1 MRFFKSLFFLLPL
14 CCSAQVNFTSSN
26 LPIVLINTNGQAI
39 PQEPKIT
46 AQMQVLY
53 NGPGLRNYLTDAPKD
68 YNGLIGIER
77 RGSTSDFFSDKKPYS
92 VETRDIEGEDLD
104 YPLLGM
110 PKEADWAFLA
120 PYNDK
125 SLVRDALMLELA
137 RRIMPWAPRTRFVE
151 LVLNGQYQGV
161 YLVTEK
167 IKRGKNRVDVA
178 KLKETDLAGDSLT
191 GGYIL
196 KIDKTTGE
204 VGANWTSPFPPFPGA
219 WQSTLWQVHYPK
231 VGDIQPQQRQYI
243 QAWVNNFEAVM
254 ASPSFA
260 DTASG
265 YTKLLDVPSFIDYV
279 LLNEI
284 GKNVDAYR
292 LSTFFY
298 KDRDDKDSRLHAG
311 PVWDFNIALGN
322 ADYCGGESTA
332 NWAIDFNNIC
342 GGDSWVIHFW
352 WQKLWRDQEFR
363 RQVKERWA
371 ELRQGPFTNTAVLQA
386 LDSLTNL
393 LSESQSRNFQRWP
406 VLHQYLWPNP
416 YCCGSYFNHTN
427 YLRNWL
433 QNRLAWMDNT
443 AKTLYVGEYEAD
455 KRFTTVVSPNPS
467 SGELRFKMYLRYN
480 DLVRIRIHN
489 AMGQYMTY
497 FDYDP
502 ELNGENELNW
512 THSLRSG
519 VYFYEVLVN
528 GKRESSGRFVVQY

>member
-1 MRFFKSLFFLLPL
+1 MKFFRLLCFLLPL
-14 CCSAQVNFTSSN
+14 YCSAQVNFTSSN

-53 NGPGLRNYLTDAPKD
+53 NGPGLRNYMTDTPKD

-77 RGSTSDFFSDKKPYS
+77 RGSTSDFFSEKKPYS
-92 VETRDIEGEDLD
+92 VEIRDLQGEDLD
-104 YPLLGM
+104 FPLLGM
-110 PKEADWAFLA
+110 PTEADWAFLA

-125 SLVRDALMLELA
+125 SLVRDAFMFELA

-151 LVLNGQYQGV
+151 LVLNGEYQGV

-167 IKRGKNRVDVA
+167 IKRGNNRVDIS

-204 VGANWTSPFPPFPGA
+204 VGANWVSPYPPFPGA

-243 QAWVNNFEAVM
+243 NNWVNNFEAVM
-254 ASPSFA
+254 ASTAYA
-260 DTASG
+260 DTATG
-265 YTKLLDVPSFIDYV
+265 YPKLLDAPSFIDFI

-284 GKNVDAYR
+284 AKNVDGYR
-292 LSTFFY
+292 LSTYFY
-298 KDRDDKDSRLHAG
+298 KDRNDNDARLHAG
-311 PVWDFNIALGN
+311 PIWDFNIGLGN

-342 GGDSWVIHFW
+342 SGDSWVIQFW

-363 RQVKERWA
+363 RQVKERWI
-371 ELRQGPFTNTAVLQA
+371 ELRQGTFSNAAILQVM
-386 LDSLTNL
+386 DSLTNVL
-393 LSESQSRNFQRWP
+393 NESQSRNFQRWP
-406 VLHQYLWPNP
+406 VLNQYLWPNP
-416 YCCGSYFNHTN
+416 YCCGTYFNHTN

-433 QNRLAWMDNT
+433 QGRLAWMDNT
-443 AKTLYVGEYEAD
+443 AKTLYVGEYAAE
-455 KRFTTVVSPNPS
+455 KRFSTVVSPNPS
-467 SGELRFKMYLRYN
+467 SGELQFKMYLRYN
-480 DLVRIRIHN
+480 DAVRIRIHN
-489 AMGQYMTY
+489 AMGQYMNY
-497 FDYDP
+497 LDYDP
-502 ELNGENELNW
+502 ELNGENALNW

-519 VYFYEVLVN
+519 VYFYEVLIN
-528 GKRESSGRFVVQY
+528 GKRESSGKFMVR